1 MMTALAAVERNSKS
15 AMGNDKKDLTGI
27 LDLQRLQAED
37 PSAVVENTEQDPFA
51 LNELQAIEQVDEF
64 ASIDQIGM
72 MDHPAEESPSVEASI
87 DPFMAPAVDATMTPD
102 VFATDQPVTEDAPAI
117 DNFVLDDAPAIDDPI
132 LTDAPIQDTPVH
144 SAPHLNDPF
153 AVSSDL
159 SFSADPQTDEI
170 EPMMESTADPFQ
182 PLSPAPAVPAP
193 SLDQVK
199 RYSEKTSGITGTHS
213 KIFYPFHLR
222 IHGHCGPFERDK
234 LFLFISENPI
244 GLSTAEL
251 DLQIQA
257 GKVFFPRISEYSAV
271 KLIQELRDSG
281 LSFQLHPSDQD
292 EAIVTREMPQTFHYQ
307 NPSFVESG
315 SPDQEI
321 PILNENS
328 KPDAPYQELEE
339 VSVTQFVRTDLIE
352 VENSAIIQ
360 EVIERMTE
368 ALKQKARIK
377 GGNALMY
384 LKKEITP
391 LRLPS
396 QYQISLK
403 ANVIRLP

>member
-1 MMTALAAVERNSKS
+1 MMTAHAAVERSSKS

-51 LNELQAIEQVDEF
+51 LNELQAIEQVDDF

-72 MDHPAEESPSVEASI
+72 MDHPSEELTAEPTVESI
-87 DPFMAPAVDATMTPD
+87 DAPLSFSP
-102 VFATDQPVTEDAPAI
+102 TEDGHSTPSELTINDPA
-117 DNFVLDDAPAIDDPI
+117 FSE
-132 LTDAPIQDTPVH
+132 
-144 SAPHLNDPF
+144 SASQMTDPF
-153 AVSSDL
+153 AVSEVPNQDDPFAVSTETTSSPIVDPIAFDTPSL
-159 SFSADPQTDEI
+159 SIQADTTDSS
-170 EPMMESTADPFQ
+170 ESGLPASEPFQ
-182 PLSPAPAVPAP
+182 PITPPPVVPSP

-199 RYSEKTSGITGTHS
+199 RYSEKTSGITGSHS

-234 LFLFISENPI
+234 LFLFLSENPI
-244 GLSTAEL
+244 GLSTADL

-257 GKVFFPRISEYSAV
+257 GKIFFPRISEFSAV

-292 EAIVTREMPQTFHYQ
+292 EAVVTRESPQTFHYQ
-307 NPSFVESG
+307 NPSFQESG

-368 ALKQKARIK
+368 ALKQKARLK

>member
-1 MMTALAAVERNSKS
+1 
-15 AMGNDKKDLTGI
+15 MGNDKKDLTGI

-51 LNELQAIEQVDEF
+51 LNELQAIEQVDDF

-72 MDHPAEESPSVEASI
+72 MDHPTEEPTTEPTADLI
-87 DPFMAPAVDATMTPD
+87 DG
-102 VFATDQPVTEDAPAI
+102 
-117 DNFVLDDAPAIDDPI
+117 DNFNPSESITNDSALSEPASV
-132 LTDAPIQDTPVH
+132 TD
-144 SAPHLNDPF
+144 DPF
-153 AVSSDL
+153 AVSEVANQDDPFAVSTDFNTPMETAPDLDSNPESIPESSAAPIAFDAPSFSIQSHTTDSSDSDL
-159 SFSADPQTDEI
+159 S
-170 EPMMESTADPFQ
+170 TAEPFQ
-182 PLSPAPAVPAP
+182 PIAPPPAVPSP

-199 RYSEKTSGITGTHS
+199 RYSEKTSGITGSHS

-222 IHGHCGPFERDK
+222 IHGHCGPYERDK
-234 LFLFISENPI
+234 LFLFLSENPI
-244 GLSTAEL
+244 GLSTSEL

-257 GKVFFPRISEYSAV
+257 GKIFFPRISEFSAV

-281 LSFQLHPSDQD
+281 LSFQLNPSDQD
-292 EAIVTREMPQTFHYQ
+292 EAVVTREAPRTFHYQ
-307 NPSFVESG
+307 NPSFAESG

-384 LKKEITP
+384 LKREITP